1 MRLSQ
6 ILNKDRIIA
15 CNLLMITVMV
25 ILRSTE
31 YLTQGYDCFSE
42 AVYSIYSHE
51 QVFIPQ
57 ITETSRSCVCGHV
70 LEDAHRFIGGKR
82 FSGTTE

>member
-15 CNLLMITVMV
+15 CNQLMITVMV

-31 YLTQGYDCFSE
+31 YLMQGYDCFSE

-51 QVFIPQ
+51 QVSIPQ
-57 ITETSRSCVCGHV
+57 IIETSRSCVCGHV

>member
-15 CNLLMITVMV
+15 CNQLMITVMV

-31 YLTQGYDCFSE
+31 YLM
-42 AVYSIYSHE
+42 
-51 QVFIPQ
+51 
-57 ITETSRSCVCGHV
+57 
-70 LEDAHRFIGGKR
+70 
-82 FSGTTE
+82 

>member
-15 CNLLMITVMV
+15 CNQLMITVMV

-31 YLTQGYDCFSE
+31 YLMQGYDVLAKQSTR
-42 AVYSIYSHE
+42 SILTNKSLFLRLQKH
-51 QVFIPQ
+51 QDHV
-57 ITETSRSCVCGHV
+57 CV
-70 LEDAHRFIGGKR
+70 A
-82 FSGTTE
+82 TY